1 MLWIKNMLSC
11 LFALDADWLAY
22 NTRII
27 SLFCFDSAEGGKRE
41 TTGGGRNCLLFMTI
55 CHRTSCAETRTVT
68 LEGNSLKRF
77 EKDLINSS
85 LPLFYL
91 CLERAG
97 LCGFYMALCRIRC
110 QTVVIKIGSEEDV
123 VRQKAIFLGTHL
135 CYSIIKRICSQFF
148 QFFKASK
155 SPSSHLLTRG
165 EEKNQ
170 AKFHT
175 LIIFFKLAHH
185 FRGCS
190 HYSQF

>member
-1 MLWIKNMLSC
+1 M
-11 LFALDADWLAY
+11 
-22 NTRII
+22 
-27 SLFCFDSAEGGKRE
+27 
-41 TTGGGRNCLLFMTI
+41 LFMTI
-55 CHRTSCAETRTVT
+55 CHCSSCAGTRAVT

-97 LCGFYMALCRIRC
+97 LCGFSMALCRIRC
-110 QTVVIKIGSEEDV
+110 QSVVIKIGTEEDV
-123 VRQKAIFLGTHL
+123 VRQKTIFLGTHL
-135 CYSIIKRICSQFF
+135 CYSIIKNKLLTIFF

-155 SPSSHLLTRG
+155 SPSNHLLTRG
-165 EEKNQ
+165 GKKK

-185 FRGCS
+185 FRACS
-190 HYSQF
+190 HYSQV

>member
-1 MLWIKNMLSC
+1 MLSC
-11 LFALDADWLAY
+11 LFVLDPDWLAH

-55 CHRTSCAETRTVT
+55 CHCTRYAETRTVT

-91 CLERAG
+91 CLERAS

-110 QTVVIKIGSEEDV
+110 QAVVIKIGSEEDV

-135 CYSIIKRICSQFF
+135 CYSIIKIICSQFF
-148 QFFKASK
+148 PIFQSFQIPFKPHPHK
-155 SPSSHLLTRG
+155 ERKKKKGKVSHINYLLQTCTSF
-165 EEKNQ
+165 Q
-170 AKFHT
+170 SLFS
-175 LIIFFKLAHH
+175 L
-185 FRGCS
+185 
-190 HYSQF
+190 

>member
-1 MLWIKNMLSC
+1 M
-11 LFALDADWLAY
+11 
-22 NTRII
+22 
-27 SLFCFDSAEGGKRE
+27 
-41 TTGGGRNCLLFMTI
+41 LFMTI
-55 CHRTSCAETRTVT
+55 CHCTSYAETRTVT

-77 EKDLINSS
+77 EKGLINSS

-135 CYSIIKRICSQFF
+135 CYSIIKKKIAHNFF

-155 SPSSHLLTRG
+155 SPSNHLLTRG
-165 EEKNQ
+165 GEKKKK

-175 LIIFFKLAHH
+175 LIIFFRLAHH
-185 FRGCS
+185 FRACS

>member
-1 MLWIKNMLSC
+1 MLSC
-11 LFALDADWLAY
+11 LFVLDPDWLAH

-55 CHRTSCAETRTVT
+55 CHCTSYAETRTVT

-91 CLERAG
+91 CLERAS

-110 QTVVIKIGSEEDV
+110 QAVVIKIGSEEDV

-135 CYSIIKRICSQFF
+135 CYSIIKIICSQFF
-148 QFFKASK
+148 PIFQSFQIPFKPHPHK
-155 SPSSHLLTRG
+155 GRKKKKKGKVSHINYLLQTCTSF
-165 EEKNQ
+165 Q
-170 AKFHT
+170 SLFS
-175 LIIFFKLAHH
+175 L
-185 FRGCS
+185 
-190 HYSQF
+190 